1 LPWQQSA
8 IHSFE
13 RKLNPS
19 CVANI
24 HEIFQGLKPKGETN
38 GSFLVLHPSSGK
50 DMVNTVGSHLK
61 PYQLEMIG
69 KYNCQSD
76 VQINA
81 DIVPKMS
88 RIPRSH

>member
-1 LPWQQSA
+1 
-8 IHSFE
+8 
-13 RKLNPS
+13 
-19 CVANI
+19 
-24 HEIFQGLKPKGETN
+24 
-38 GSFLVLHPSSGK
+38 
-50 DMVNTVGSHLK
+50 MVNTVGSHLK

-88 RIPRSH
+88 RNTSFSFIDSLIDNSNNNNFSDTSW